1 MKYSSKIDW
10 PFLFSPLGLLCL
22 LLVSSLLPACKTTE
36 QIRQEKRVD
45 DLANLSADYDG
56 RLQNLETSLQKLH
69 GQLEETEHQIQAL
82 GQEEQ
87 NTTQKSIELLQEQF
101 KALQE
106 VQKEQD
112 KTLQEIKTQLAAQQ
126 KYIGE
131 VATALTAFNPKSK
144 GSSWQTN
151 YDLGQK
157 YFKENKYAKAL
168 PLLQPLVQEKAVT
181 NDKRAALLYA
191 LGMMEYAQKNNT
203 QAIYYLGT
211 LYQEFPKSTYN
222 HNGLLVLGKTFK
234 RQGQNDKAIA
244 TWEELQSSFP
254 QSKKAN
260 AAADEIA
267 KLRK

>member
-1 MKYSSKIDW
+1 MKSLTKV
-10 PFLFSPLGLLCL
+10 LGVVLIGTFALL
-22 LLVSSLLPACKTTE
+22 SGCKTTE

-56 RLQNLETSLQKLH
+56 RLQNLETSLQKLQ
-69 GQLEETEHQIQAL
+69 GQLEETEHHLQAY

-87 NTTQKSIELLQEQF
+87 NSTQKNLELLQAQF

-106 VQKEQD
+106 VQQEQS

-131 VATALTAFNPKSK
+131 VAQALSTYGPSPKGK
-144 GSSWQTN
+144 NSWQSN

-157 YFKENKYAKAL
+157 YFKENKYQKAL

-181 NDKRAALLYA
+181 GDKRASLLYS
-191 LGMMEYAQKNNT
+191 LGMIEYANKNNT

-211 LYQEFPKSTYN
+211 LYQEFPKSNYN
-222 HNGLLVLGKTFK
+222 QNGLLVLGKTFK
-234 RQGQNDKAIA
+234 RQGQNEKALA

-254 QSKKAN
+254 KSKKAS
-260 AAADEIA
+260 AAASEIA
-267 KLRK
+267 KLPK